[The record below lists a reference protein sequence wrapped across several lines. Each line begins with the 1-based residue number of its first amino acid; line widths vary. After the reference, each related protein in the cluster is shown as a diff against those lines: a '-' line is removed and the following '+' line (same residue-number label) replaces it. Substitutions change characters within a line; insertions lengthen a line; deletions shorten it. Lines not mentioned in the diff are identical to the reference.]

1 MRAVPGIYAFLGYDS
16 PRAFQGIG
24 KGKWL
29 NITKG
34 HEEYCNVLCLLGES
48 LQTEDNLFDT
58 IESMVRQGYG
68 FLNKP
73 YVNDGGYEKWCGEK
87 FPKPPISPTKDNLHQ
102 HIKRVN
108 YQAFIWQNALEANQE
123 ILEAD
128 QNGWYVIDGNYKV
141 YWIVIKLVKV
151 H

>member
-1 MRAVPGIYAFLGYDS
+1 MRAVPGLYGFLGYDS

-48 LQTEDNLFDT
+48 LPTEDNLFGA
-58 IESMVRQGYG
+58 IESMVRQGYA

-73 YVNDGGYEKWCGEK
+73 YVNDGGYEKCCGEK
-87 FPKPPISPTKDNLHQ
+87 FPKPKISKISCINMLNASTTKHLFG
-102 HIKRVN
+102 RMR
-108 YQAFIWQNALEANQE
+108 
-123 ILEAD
+123 
-128 QNGWYVIDGNYKV
+128 
-141 YWIVIKLVKV
+141 
-151 H
+151 